1 MASTSFFD
9 PVRVKPSIS
18 IVVTCHDYGH
28 FLRACLDS
36 VFSQTR
42 PVDQLIVVVDGS
54 SDDSADVA
62 RSFGGRLIL
71 IEKANGGQASGFN
84 SGFEVATSDIVIF
97 LDADDTLEPD
107 AAELISVAWHD
118 DVAAIG
124 FRLNII
130 DGSGEADWILSA

>member
-1 MASTSFFD
+1 M
-9 PVRVKPSIS
+9 RVKPSIS

-28 FLRACLDS
+28 FLRSCLDF

-62 RSFGGRLIL
+62 RSFGDRLTL
-71 IEKANGGQASGFN
+71 IEKANGGQASAFN
-84 SGFEVATSDIVIF
+84 SGFDVATSDVVIF

-107 AAELISVAWHD
+107 AAELISMAWHRD
-118 DVAAIG
+118 FAAIG

-130 DGSGEADWILSA
+130 DEAGVVPD